1 MNNVDDVD
9 IYDVNDKLIE
19 GLQEAKGKV
28 DKLKE
33 QLKEKDLIIQAIKT
47 DQVKYKV
54 DIVNDTFGGDMV
66 ADVPKKMIKVGDYH
80 YAFVKDSG
88 DCELWIN
95 NDNDNISDNCWGEV
109 SDLTELRV
117 WEYQELKSYAVA
129 VGMVKEHED
138 LFI

>member
-1 MNNVDDVD
+1 MDDVNDVD

-19 GLQEAKGKV
+19 GLEEAKIKIAELENELEGNNVIYKMAMKSIQKV
-28 DKLKE
+28 S
-33 QLKEKDLIIQAIKT
+33 
-47 DQVKYKV
+47 
-54 DIVNDTFGGDMV
+54 IVNDTLGGDWTD
-66 ADVPKKMIKVGDYH
+66 ADIPKKMIKVGDYH
-80 YAFVKDSG
+80 YAFVKGSG

-117 WEYQELKSYAVA
+117 WEYQELKSYAIA